1 VYNDVGTS
9 HDFNMFKK
17 SLVGVLPENIIA
29 LLDSGY
35 QGVNEYFLNALI
47 PYKATKKNPLT
58 VEQKAWNRMIG
69 KLRVVIEH
77 INRKLKIFRIC
88 KETYRG
94 KGESGLRR
102 VKIVASLVNHMT
114 LS

>member
-1 VYNDVGTS
+1 
-9 HDFNMFKK
+9 MFKE
-17 SLVGVLPENIIA
+17 SLVGVLPSHIFM

-35 QGVNEYFLNALI
+35 QGAADYFPNALL
-47 PYKATKKNPLT
+47 PYKTTKNNPLT
-58 VEQKAWNRMIG
+58 AEQKAFNTMIS

-77 INRKLKIFRIC
+77 INRQLKIFRIC

-102 VKIVASLVNHMT
+102 VKIVASLLNHMT
-114 LS
+114 LA